1 MTNTSASPPEFEVQQ
16 AFAEMTS
23 SLSSQLISSALAM
36 LALEG
41 AFFTFIA
48 TQKQLNFCFY
58 LLIIFSTIFFI
69 LSIFSGGK
77 GINELR
83 REMFSKNV
91 NKKSGSFWF
100 NLQAIISLIALVLF
114 GISFLFSL
122 TLPQENNDIQATIK
136 HLQIDVLDMKSNIAK
151 ITINEAKNHNQ
162 IDQLKASLFKLEI
175 EIKELDKIPSK

>member
-1 MTNTSASPPEFEVQQ
+1 
-16 AFAEMTS
+16 
-23 SLSSQLISSALAM
+23 
-36 LALEG
+36 
-41 AFFTFIA
+41 
-48 TQKQLNFCFY
+48 
-58 LLIIFSTIFFI
+58 
-69 LSIFSGGK
+69 
-77 GINELR
+77 
-83 REMFSKNV
+83 MFSKNV

-162 IDQLKASLFKLEI
+162 IDQLKVSLFKLEI